1 MKTKRKKKGLRCKTS
16 WCSVLSP
23 KVCDDQKKKKKK
35 KKVFA
40 YQSVGFRSQKK
51 KKNKMVTPEAG
62 RPTPSS
68 DATVYPFIFCKKF
81 QHSSHRRS
89 QDFWLEGGG
98 GANHKSHA
106 MTSSE
111 ICKKGTFCNTK
122 ISQNGR
128 SEVVVRVW
136 HINRIL
142 LKGEEDLSW
151 KLESANV

>member
-1 MKTKRKKKGLRCKTS
+1 MTI
-16 WCSVLSP
+16 
-23 KVCDDQKKKKKK
+23 KK

-40 YQSVGFRSQKK
+40 YPSVGFRSQKK

-62 RPTPSS
+62 HPTPL
-68 DATVYPFIFCKKF
+68 ATPLFTLLSFAKNFSIPAIGVARIF
-81 QHSSHRRS
+81 
-89 QDFWLEGGG
+89 DWIEE
-98 GANHKSHA
+98 GANHKSHT
-106 MTSSE
+106 MTWSE
-111 ICKKGTFCNTK
+111 ICEKGTFCNTK

-136 HINRIL
+136 HVNRIL